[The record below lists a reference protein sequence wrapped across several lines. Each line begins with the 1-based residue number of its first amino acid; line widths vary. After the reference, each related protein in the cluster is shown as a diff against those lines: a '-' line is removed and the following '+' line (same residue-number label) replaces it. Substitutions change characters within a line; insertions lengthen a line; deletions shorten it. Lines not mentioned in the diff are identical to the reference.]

1 MPILLNTTGL
11 EQMTKTTF
19 TSGWCGQRGRGRSR
33 PGGSSTPEVLMSIS
47 EVNLKVKGV
56 TGKSTDKQIIPAVRA
71 KDEQLKIRLG
81 I

>member
-33 PGGSSTPEVLMSIS
+33 PGGSNTPKVFTSVS
-47 EVNLKVKGV
+47 EVNLTVKGV